1 VQTAVGTVD
10 FHHGVYKKIFI
21 LFSGS
26 KSFGK
31 CPNEIKLE
39 VHPVR
44 K

>member
-1 VQTAVGTVD
+1 VVTVS
-10 FHHGVYKKIFI
+10 FHHGVVQKDIHWIFF

-26 KSFGK
+26 KSLGK